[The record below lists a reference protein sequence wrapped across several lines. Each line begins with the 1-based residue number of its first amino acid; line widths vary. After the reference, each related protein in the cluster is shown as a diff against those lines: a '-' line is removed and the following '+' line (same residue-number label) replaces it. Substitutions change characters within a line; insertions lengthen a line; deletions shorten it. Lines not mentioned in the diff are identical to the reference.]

1 MGSEYVERHR
11 KEVIAEEKLSPEEKQ
26 KLEAERQRKR
36 EEEERKKQEQ
46 KRGMRSVLKPS
57 FFLSVSCLCN
67 KPFVLHFSSRNYID
81 SLVNVLMPSESRTVL
96 GYSSYLRKRSDIDII
111 ADILIKAKEDTIKT
125 RIMYKCNL
133 SHRQL
138 VTYLNL
144 LLKIGLL
151 DSHFENRSNKISFRI
166 TSKGLKFLSAYSKLK
181 ALMS

>member
-1 MGSEYVERHR
+1 
-11 KEVIAEEKLSPEEKQ
+11 
-26 KLEAERQRKR
+26 
-36 EEEERKKQEQ
+36 
-46 KRGMRSVLKPS
+46 MRSVLKPS
-57 FFLSVSCLCN
+57 FFLSVLCLCN

-81 SLVNVLMPSESRTVL
+81 SLVNVLMPSESRTRL
-96 GYSSYLRKRSDIDII
+96 SYSFRGKRSDIDII
-111 ADILIKAKEDTIKT
+111 ADILIEAKEDTLKT